1 MAGAHRLA
9 HLVDSSEGIRA
20 FKERYRVPNDVRLRY
35 CSVNDILVLNQ
46 DEILI
51 PVMGVVEGGVR
62 FPLNPLL
69 IDFLQTV
76 NACPSQLS
84 INVLCIVMGVVAL
97 NQLLGVKLSPKEILH
112 VYSYTCPSSE
122 SETSCHL
129 CAKNVEVKLV
139 NGLPK
144 SHKGF
149 DNDFFV
155 VSGNWFTGGSSCRND
170 FGRPG

>member
-1 MAGAHRLA
+1 MEAF
-9 HLVDSSEGIRA
+9 RA
-20 FKERYRVPNDVRLRY
+20 RYRVPNDVRLRY
-35 CSVNDILVLNQ
+35 CSVNNILVLNW

-51 PVMGVVEGGVR
+51 PVMGIVEGGVK
-62 FPLNPLL
+62 FPLNPFL

-76 NACPSQLS
+76 NACPAQLS
-84 INVLCIVMGVVAL
+84 INVLCIVMGVATL
-97 NQLLGVKLSPKEILH
+97 NRLLGVKLSPKEILH

-122 SETSCHL
+122 SATSCHFR
-129 CAKNVEVKLV
+129 AKKVDVKLV

-149 DNDFFV
+149 DNDFLV
-155 VSGNWFTGGSSCRND
+155 VSGSCFTGGSSCQID

>member
-9 HLVDSSEGIRA
+9 HLVDSSEGMEA
-20 FKERYRVPNDVRLRY
+20 FRERYRVPNDVRLRY
-35 CSVNDILVLNQ
+35 CSVNNIPVLNQ

-51 PVMGVVEGGVR
+51 SVIGIVEGGVR

-76 NACPSQLS
+76 NACPAQVS
-84 INVLCIVMGVVAL
+84 INVLRIVMVVATL
-97 NQLLGVKLSPKEILH
+97 NRLLGVRLSPKEILH
-112 VYSYTCPSSE
+112 VYSYTCPGFE
-122 SETSCHL
+122 SATSCHL
-129 CAKNVEVKLV
+129 RAKKVDVKLV

-155 VSGNWFTGGSSCRND
+155 VSGNLFTGGSTCRSD
-170 FGRPG
+170 FGCPG

>member
-1 MAGAHRLA
+1 MEAF
-9 HLVDSSEGIRA
+9 RA
-20 FKERYRVPNDVRLRY
+20 RYRVSNDVRLRY
-35 CSVNDILVLNQ
+35 CSVNNIPVLNR

-51 PVMGVVEGGVR
+51 PVMGIVEGGVR

-76 NACPSQLS
+76 NACPAQLS
-84 INVLCIVMGVVAL
+84 INVLRIVMGVATL
-97 NQLLGVKLSPKEILH
+97 NRLLGVKLSPKEILH

-122 SETSCHL
+122 LATSCHL
-129 CAKNVEVKLV
+129 RAKKVDIKLV

-149 DNDFFV
+149 DNNFLV
-155 VSGNWFTGGSSCRND
+155 VSGSWFTCGLSCRVD